1 MSRKLL
7 TSASAS
13 VLINKIELFK
23 SIPTW
28 TKQKHAEKKALISYI
43 KARYKYSIIEVSSK
57 AKDLKQDRYYTWDY
71 ESKTITTKSRGRIR
85 DFLNKKVFIICLNIY
100 QYGNR
105 ELMIIPFNSRDKTI

>member
-13 VLINKIELFK
+13 VLINEIELFK

-28 TKQKHAEKKALISYI
+28 TKQKHAEKKELISYI
-43 KARYKYSIIEVSSK
+43 KARYKYSIITVSAK
-57 AKDLKQDRYYTWDY
+57 AKNLKQERYYTWDY
-71 ESKTITTKSRGRIR
+71 ESKTITAKYRGRIR
-85 DFLNKKVFIICLNIY
+85 EFINRKVFIICIRDL
-100 QYGNR
+100 YGAR